1 MRDARELADRTLVWS
16 YRDINGDT
24 LESCYSYN
32 SDQFG
37 DLHFAASQF
46 IGDQLDQFYAEFS
59 EWFNLADFP
68 DVVEQMEA
76 SEVPVFIRVAGF
88 VEDDDSSTEYCDS
101 FSGLRAVIRRR
112 VDQFSFEQIKMA
124 AALFNWT
131 IDFGL
136 DLCDAQASA
145 EIRIGSVE
153 EVAPLLLKRILNRLP
168 DDRML
173 GNAADHTS
181 PTCVVQRFLPL
192 VPVLTMLKET
202 IESPGW
208 VQNQL
213 ALQLFFWIAEMYRVE
228 LENEAG

>member
-1 MRDARELADRTLVWS
+1 
-16 YRDINGDT
+16 
-24 LESCYSYN
+24 
-32 SDQFG
+32 
-37 DLHFAASQF
+37 
-46 IGDQLDQFYAEFS
+46 
-59 EWFNLADFP
+59 
-68 DVVEQMEA
+68 
-76 SEVPVFIRVAGF
+76 
-88 VEDDDSSTEYCDS
+88 
-101 FSGLRAVIRRR
+101 
-112 VDQFSFEQIKMA
+112 MA

-131 IDFGL
+131 IDVGL
-136 DLCDAQASA
+136 DLCAAQASA

-213 ALQLFFWIAEMYRVE
+213 ALRGQPQYDEPQKGGRAIVSRTDKSGGEGTWNGRARLREGNR
-228 LENEAG
+228 